1 MRGLVEPECGGVNP
15 LVRLTNRYTADRA
28 RVVEGVGLGSREVV
42 GQGKVSSQG
51 LVTEFL
57 AETRDVAAR
66 PVHTFRMDS
75 LLSEMRE
82 IEGRQIQPRSEYQSV
97 IGFDE
102 VNELTVIR
110 LQTMISVQFE
120 SKRSQKGVNFRPGPG
135 VAALARTGKIC
146 FSSFSYNCLK
156 CCTCSTNFLLFFRNH
171 PH

>member
-1 MRGLVEPECGGVNP
+1 MAMRGLVEPECGGVNP

-42 GQGKVSSQG
+42 GQNKVSSQG

-82 IEGRQIQPRSEYQSV
+82 IEGRQIQPRSEYQS
-97 IGFDE
+97 DE

-110 LQTMISVQFE
+110 LQTMISV
-120 SKRSQKGVNFRPGPG
+120 
-135 VAALARTGKIC
+135 
-146 FSSFSYNCLK
+146 
-156 CCTCSTNFLLFFRNH
+156 
-171 PH
+171 

>member
-120 SKRSQKGVNFRPGPG
+120 SKRSQKGVNFHSESESLGGGERKETRKKY
-135 VAALARTGKIC
+135 VASI
-146 FSSFSYNCLK
+146 S
-156 CCTCSTNFLLFFRNH
+156 
-171 PH
+171 

>member
-82 IEGRQIQPRSEYQSV
+82 IEGRQLQPRSEYQS
-97 IGFDE
+97 DE

-135 VAALARTGKIC
+135 VAALARTGRIC
-146 FSSFSYNCLK
+146 FFPACLQF
-156 CCTCSTNFLLFFRNH
+156 C
-171 PH
+171 